1 MIRIILVVIFI
12 LIVFILSLIAWPI
25 EYIIGRFNPR
35 ARDLSSLRLI
45 QGVFRVILF
54 LSGVNLTVK
63 GRENILKGEAAL
75 YVGNHRG
82 LFDTIVAYSLM
93 PDLTGFIA
101 KKEMGKVPFIRV
113 WMKILHC
120 LFLDRSNPRAGLTTI
135 LKGIEELQNGI
146 SIVIFP
152 EGTRNKGD
160 GVMQFHGGSFK
171 LADRSNCRI
180 VPMAINNSDEVFEN
194 HLPFIK
200 ATRMIIE
207 FCEPID
213 VAAMD
218 KEQRKA
224 LSNMTHDIILE
235 TYERNQRELDAVK

>member
-1 MIRIILVVIFI
+1 MIRFILVLIFI

-25 EYIIGRFNPR
+25 EYVIGRFNPR
-35 ARDLSSLRLI
+35 TRDLSSLRLI

-54 LSGVNLTVK
+54 ISGVHVTVK

-101 KKEMGKVPFIRV
+101 KKEMGKIPFIRV
-113 WMKILHC
+113 WMRILHC
-120 LFLDRSNPRAGLTTI
+120 LFLDRSNPREGLTTI
-135 LKGIEELQNGI
+135 LKGIDELKNGV

-152 EGTRNKGD
+152 EGTRNKGE

-171 LADRSNCRI
+171 LADRSDCKI

-194 HLPFIK
+194 HLPKIK
-200 ATRMIIE
+200 STHMIIE
-207 FCEPID
+207 FCTPID
-213 VAAMD
+213 VASMD
-218 KEQRKA
+218 KEARKSLA
-224 LSNMTHDIILE
+224 VMTHDIILE
-235 TYERNQRELDAVK
+235 TYEKNQRE